1 MKTLLISTY
10 DMECNFTTVVLNDGV
25 VIEAFEESKELSKY
39 NLYDNEDHWFTP
51 KFINK
56 FNTRLREFDNI
67 ILCEDGEI
75 DIYYKN
81 KDY

>member
-10 DMECNFTTVVLNDGV
+10 DVEVTFNAVVLNDGE
-25 VIEAFEESKELSKY
+25 VIEAFAESKELSKY
-39 NLYDNEDHWFTP
+39 NLYDNEDNWFTA

-56 FNTRLREFDNI
+56 FNTLLRAFDNI

>member
-10 DMECNFTTVVLNDGV
+10 DMEVTFTAVVLNDGE
-25 VIEAFEESKELSKY
+25 VIEAFEKSKELSKY
-39 NLYDNEDHWFTP
+39 NLYDNEDNWFTP

-56 FNTRLREFDNI
+56 FNTSLRKFDNI